1 MLNIY
6 IKGILLGIAN
16 IIPGVSGGTLALIL
30 KIYYKIINSIS
41 EILKLTEIKKNLM
54 FLTILATGM
63 LTSILL
69 TAKIFKTYAFDNGI
83 IEALLI
89 VFFIGLAFGNIL
101 TLKTEISIKEINSNT
116 KISIKEINSNTKIL
130 NNLLFFIGMSIIVLF
145 LILKESNIQLQSTIP
160 KDKNSI
166 KYYLLLI
173 SSGTISGASMILPG
187 ISGSAM
193 LLLLGF
199 YKEIILIVSEFN
211 IIFITIFAAA
221 ATMGIIT
228 SILIIKKIID
238 KHLNNFIYLSKGLI
252 FGSILQM
259 ILIVLKLNF
268 KIGFTSFTSLGTSFM
283 LGIFINKKLAE
294 KYK

>member
-69 TAKIFKTYAFDNGI
+69 AAKIFKAYAFDNGI

-89 VFFIGLAFGNIL
+89 AFFIGLTFGSML
-101 TLKTEISIKEINSNT
+101 TLKPEISKETNSN
-116 KISIKEINSNTKIL
+116 KKIL
-130 NNLLFFIGMSIIVLF
+130 KHLLFLIGMAIIVLF
-145 LILKESNIQLQSTIP
+145 LIIKESNIQLQSTIP

-173 SSGTISGASMILPG
+173 SSGAISGASMILPG
-187 ISGSAM
+187 ISGSAV
-193 LLLLGF
+193 LLLFGF
-199 YKEIILIVSEFN
+199 YKEIILIISEFN
-211 IIFITIFAAA
+211 ITLIAMFTTAVTI
-221 ATMGIIT
+221 GIIT

-238 KHLNNFIYLSKGLI
+238 NQLNNFIYLSRGLI

-259 ILIVLKLNF
+259 ILIVLKLNY
-268 KIGFTSFTSLGTSFM
+268 KISFTSFTSLGTSFI
-283 LGIFINKKLAE
+283 LGMFINKKMTD
-294 KYK
+294 KCK

>member
-30 KIYYKIINSIS
+30 KIYYKIIDSIS
-41 EILKLTEIKKNLM
+41 EILKLKEIKKNLM
-54 FLTILATGM
+54 FLIILATGM

-89 VFFIGLAFGNIL
+89 VFFIGLAFGNML
-101 TLKTEISIKEINSNT
+101 TLKTDISIKEINN
-116 KISIKEINSNTKIL
+116 NTKIL
-130 NNLLFFIGMSIIVLF
+130 NNLLFFIGMTIIVLF
-145 LILKESNIQLQSTIP
+145 LILKESNIQLQSTMP
-160 KDKNSI
+160 KDKNSP

-211 IIFITIFAAA
+211 IILITIFATA
-221 ATMGIIT
+221 ATIGIIT
-228 SILIIKKIID
+228 SILITKKIID
-238 KHLNNFIYLSKGLI
+238 NHLNNFIYLSKGLI

-268 KIGFTSFTSLGTSFM
+268 KISSTSFISLGISFI

-294 KYK
+294 KCK

>member
-30 KIYYKIINSIS
+30 KVYYKIIDSIS
-41 EILKLTEIKKNLM
+41 GILKLTEIKKNLM

-69 TAKIFKTYAFDNGI
+69 TAKIFKVYVFDNGI

-89 VFFIGLAFGNIL
+89 AFFIGLAFGNIL
-101 TLKTEISIKEINSNT
+101 TLNTEIPIKEINN
-116 KISIKEINSNTKIL
+116 NTKIL
-130 NNLLFFIGMSIIVLF
+130 NNLLFFIGMAIIVLF
-145 LILKESNIQLQSTIP
+145 LIIKESNMQLQSTIP

-166 KYYLLLI
+166 KYHLLLI

-211 IIFITIFAAA
+211 ITLITIFATA
-221 ATMGIIT
+221 ATIGIIT

-238 KHLNNFIYLSKGLI
+238 NHLNNFIYLSKGLI

-268 KIGFTSFTSLGTSFM
+268 KISFTSFTSLGASFM
-283 LGIFINKKLAE
+283 MGIFINKKLAE

>member
-116 KISIKEINSNTKIL
+116 KIL

-211 IIFITIFAAA
+211 IILITIFAAA
-221 ATMGIIT
+221 ATMGIIL
-228 SILIIKKIID
+228 SIIIIKKLID

-268 KIGFTSFTSLGTSFM
+268 KIGFTSFTSLGTSFI

>member
-16 IIPGVSGGTLALIL
+16 IIPGVSGGTMALIL

-116 KISIKEINSNTKIL
+116 KIL

-145 LILKESNIQLQSTIP
+145 LILKESNIQLKSTIP

-268 KIGFTSFTSLGTSFM
+268 KIGFTSFTSLGTSFI

>member
-69 TAKIFKTYAFDNGI
+69 AAKIFKAYAFDNGI

-89 VFFIGLAFGNIL
+89 AFFIGLTFGSML
-101 TLKTEISIKEINSNT
+101 TLKPEISKETNSN
-116 KISIKEINSNTKIL
+116 KKIL
-130 NNLLFFIGMSIIVLF
+130 KHLLFLIGMAIIVLF
-145 LILKESNIQLQSTIP
+145 LIIKESNIQLQSTIP

-173 SSGTISGASMILPG
+173 SSGAISGASMILPG
-187 ISGSAM
+187 ISGSAV
-193 LLLLGF
+193 LLLFGF
-199 YKEIILIVSEFN
+199 YKEIILIISEFN
-211 IIFITIFAAA
+211 ITLIAMFTTAVTI
-221 ATMGIIT
+221 GIVT

-238 KHLNNFIYLSKGLI
+238 NQLNNFIYLSRGLI

-259 ILIVLKLNF
+259 ILIVLKLNY
-268 KIGFTSFTSLGTSFM
+268 KISFTSFTSLGTSFI
-283 LGIFINKKLAE
+283 LGMFINKKMAD
-294 KYK
+294 KCK

>member
-89 VFFIGLAFGNIL
+89 VFFIGLTFGNML
-101 TLKTEISIKEINSNT
+101 TLKTEIP
-116 KISIKEINSNTKIL
+116 IKEINSNTKIL
-130 NNLLFFIGMSIIVLF
+130 KHLLFFIGMAIIVLF
-145 LILKESNIQLQSTIP
+145 LIIKESNIQLQSTIP

-187 ISGSAM
+187 ISGSGM

-199 YKEIILIVSEFN
+199 YKEIILIISKFN
-211 IIFITIFAAA
+211 IVLITIFTIAV
-221 ATMGIIT
+221 TIGIIT

-238 KHLNNFIYLSKGLI
+238 NHLNNFIYLSKGLI

-259 ILIVLKLNF
+259 ILIILKLNF
-268 KIGFTSFTSLGTSFM
+268 KISFTSFISLTTLFI
-283 LGIFINKKLAE
+283 LGLLINKKTVE
-294 KYK
+294 KCK

>member
-6 IKGILLGIAN
+6 VKGILLGIAN

-30 KIYYKIINSIS
+30 KIYYKIIDSIS

-69 TAKIFKTYAFDNGI
+69 TAKIFKVYAFDNGI

-89 VFFIGLAFGNIL
+89 TFFIGLAFGNIL

-116 KISIKEINSNTKIL
+116 KIL
-130 NNLLFFIGMSIIVLF
+130 NNLLFFIGMSIIIFF
-145 LILKESNIQLQSTIP
+145 LIIKESNIQLQSTIP

-199 YKEIILIVSEFN
+199 YKEIILIISEFN
-211 IIFITIFAAA
+211 ITLIAIFATAV
-221 ATMGIIT
+221 TIGIIT
-228 SILIIKKIID
+228 AILIIKRIID
-238 KHLNNFIYLSKGLI
+238 NNLNNFIHLSKGLI

-268 KIGFTSFTSLGTSFM
+268 KISFTTFTSLGISFI

-294 KYK
+294 KYQ

>member
-54 FLTILATGM
+54 FLTILVTGM

-101 TLKTEISIKEINSNT
+101 TLKTE
-116 KISIKEINSNTKIL
+116 ISIKEINSNTKIL

-211 IIFITIFAAA
+211 IILITIFAAA

-268 KIGFTSFTSLGTSFM
+268 KIGFTSFTSLGTSFI

>member
-69 TAKIFKTYAFDNGI
+69 AAKIFKAYAFDNGI

-89 VFFIGLAFGNIL
+89 AFFIGLTFGSML
-101 TLKTEISIKEINSNT
+101 TLKPEISKETNSN
-116 KISIKEINSNTKIL
+116 KKIL
-130 NNLLFFIGMSIIVLF
+130 KHLLFLIGMAIIVLF
-145 LILKESNIQLQSTIP
+145 LIIKESNIQLQNTIP

-173 SSGTISGASMILPG
+173 SSGAISGASMILPG
-187 ISGSAM
+187 ISGSAV
-193 LLLLGF
+193 LLLFGF
-199 YKEIILIVSEFN
+199 YKEIILIISEFN
-211 IIFITIFAAA
+211 ITLIAMFTTAVTI
-221 ATMGIIT
+221 GIVT

-238 KHLNNFIYLSKGLI
+238 NQLNNFIYLSRGLI

-259 ILIVLKLNF
+259 ILIVLKLNY
-268 KIGFTSFTSLGTSFM
+268 KISFTSFTSLGTSFI
-283 LGIFINKKLAE
+283 LGMFINKKMTD
-294 KYK
+294 KCK

>member
-69 TAKIFKTYAFDNGI
+69 AAKIFKAYAFDNGI

-89 VFFIGLAFGNIL
+89 AFFIGLTFGSML
-101 TLKTEISIKEINSNT
+101 TLKPEISKETNSN
-116 KISIKEINSNTKIL
+116 KKIL
-130 NNLLFFIGMSIIVLF
+130 KHLLFLIGMAIIVLF
-145 LILKESNIQLQSTIP
+145 LIIKESNIQLQSTIP

-173 SSGTISGASMILPG
+173 SSGAISGASMILPG
-187 ISGSAM
+187 ISGSAV
-193 LLLLGF
+193 LLLFGF
-199 YKEIILIVSEFN
+199 YKEIILIISEFN
-211 IIFITIFAAA
+211 ITLIAMFTTAVTI
-221 ATMGIIT
+221 GIVT

-238 KHLNNFIYLSKGLI
+238 NQLNNFIYLSRGLI

-259 ILIVLKLNF
+259 ILILLKLNY
-268 KIGFTSFTSLGTSFM
+268 KISFTSFTSLGTSFI
-283 LGIFINKKLAE
+283 LGMFINKKMTD
-294 KYK
+294 KCK

>member
-69 TAKIFKTYAFDNGI
+69 AAKIFKAYAFDNGI

-89 VFFIGLAFGNIL
+89 VFFIGLTFGSML
-101 TLKTEISIKEINSNT
+101 TLKPETSKETNSN
-116 KISIKEINSNTKIL
+116 KKIL
-130 NNLLFFIGMSIIVLF
+130 KYLLFLIGIAIIVLF
-145 LILKESNIQLQSTIP
+145 LIIKESNIQLQSTIP

-173 SSGTISGASMILPG
+173 SSGAISGASMILPG
-187 ISGSAM
+187 ISGSAV
-193 LLLLGF
+193 LLLFGF
-199 YKEIILIVSEFN
+199 YKEIILIISEFN
-211 IIFITIFAAA
+211 ITLIAIFATAV
-221 ATMGIIT
+221 TIGIVT

-238 KHLNNFIYLSKGLI
+238 NQLNNFIYLSRGLI

-259 ILIVLKLNF
+259 ILIVLKLNY
-268 KIGFTSFTSLGTSFM
+268 KISFTSFTSLGTSFILGM
-283 LGIFINKKLAE
+283 LINKKMTD
-294 KYK
+294 KCK

>member
-69 TAKIFKTYAFDNGI
+69 TAKIFKAYAFDNGI

-89 VFFIGLAFGNIL
+89 VFFIGLTFGSML
-101 TLKTEISIKEINSNT
+101 TLKPEISKETNSN
-116 KISIKEINSNTKIL
+116 KKIL
-130 NNLLFFIGMSIIVLF
+130 NYLLF
-145 LILKESNIQLQSTIP
+145 LIGMAIIMLFLIIKESNIQLQSTIP

-173 SSGTISGASMILPG
+173 SSGAISGASMILPG
-187 ISGSAM
+187 ISGSAV
-193 LLLLGF
+193 LLLFDF
-199 YKEIILIVSEFN
+199 YKEIILIISEFN
-211 IIFITIFAAA
+211 ITPIAIFATAV
-221 ATMGIIT
+221 TIGIVI

-238 KHLNNFIYLSKGLI
+238 NQLNNFIYLSRGLI

-259 ILIVLKLNF
+259 ILIVLKLNY
-268 KIGFTSFTSLGTSFM
+268 KISFTSFTSLGTSFI
-283 LGIFINKKLAE
+283 LGMFINKKMTD
-294 KYK
+294 KCK

>member
-1 MLNIY
+1 MLNTY

-30 KIYYKIINSIS
+30 RIYYKIVDSIS
-41 EILKLTEIKKNLM
+41 EILKLKKIKKNSM
-54 FLTILATGM
+54 FLTTLATGM

-69 TAKIFKTYAFDNGI
+69 TTKILKTYAFDNGI

-89 VFFIGLAFGNIL
+89 VFFMGLTFGSML
-101 TLKTEISIKEINSNT
+101 TLKKEISTKETNN
-116 KISIKEINSNTKIL
+116 NTKIL
-130 NNLLFFIGMSIIVLF
+130 KHLLFFIGMAIIVLF
-145 LILKESNIQLQSTIP
+145 LIIKESNMQLQSTIH

-199 YKEIILIVSEFN
+199 YKEIILIISEFN
-211 IIFITIFAAA
+211 IALITIFAIAV
-221 ATMGIIT
+221 TIGIVV
-228 SILIIKKIID
+228 SILTMKKIID
-238 KHLNNFIYLSKGLI
+238 NRLNNFIYLSRGLI

-259 ILIVLKLNF
+259 MLIVLKLNF
-268 KIGFTSFTSLGTSFM
+268 KISFTTFTSLVTSFV
-283 LGIFINKKLAE
+283 LGTLINKKIAE
-294 KYK
+294 KH

>member
-69 TAKIFKTYAFDNGI
+69 AAKIFKAYAFDNGI

-89 VFFIGLAFGNIL
+89 AFFIGLTFGSML
-101 TLKTEISIKEINSNT
+101 TLKPEISKETNSN
-116 KISIKEINSNTKIL
+116 KKIL
-130 NNLLFFIGMSIIVLF
+130 KHLLFLIGMAIIVLF
-145 LILKESNIQLQSTIP
+145 LIIKESNIQLQSTIP

-173 SSGTISGASMILPG
+173 SSGAISGASMILPG
-187 ISGSAM
+187 ISGSAV
-193 LLLLGF
+193 LLLFGF
-199 YKEIILIVSEFN
+199 YKEIILIISEFN
-211 IIFITIFAAA
+211 ITLIAMFTTAVTI
-221 ATMGIIT
+221 GIVT

-238 KHLNNFIYLSKGLI
+238 NQLNNFIYLSRGLI

-259 ILIVLKLNF
+259 ILIILKLNY
-268 KIGFTSFTSLGTSFM
+268 KISFTSFTSLGTSFI
-283 LGIFINKKLAE
+283 LGMFINKKMAD
-294 KYK
+294 KCK

>member
-69 TAKIFKTYAFDNGI
+69 AAKIFKAYAFDNGI

-89 VFFIGLAFGNIL
+89 AFFIGLTFGSML
-101 TLKTEISIKEINSNT
+101 TLKPEISKETNSN
-116 KISIKEINSNTKIL
+116 KKIL
-130 NNLLFFIGMSIIVLF
+130 KHLLFLIGMAIIVLF
-145 LILKESNIQLQSTIP
+145 LIIKESNIQLQSTIP

-173 SSGTISGASMILPG
+173 SSGAISGASMILPG
-187 ISGSAM
+187 ISGSAV
-193 LLLLGF
+193 LLLFGF
-199 YKEIILIVSEFN
+199 YKEIILIISEFN
-211 IIFITIFAAA
+211 ITLIAMFTTAVTI
-221 ATMGIIT
+221 GIVT

-238 KHLNNFIYLSKGLI
+238 NQLNNFIYLSRGLI

-259 ILIVLKLNF
+259 ILIVLKLNY
-268 KIGFTSFTSLGTSFM
+268 KISFTSFTSLGTSFI
-283 LGIFINKKLAE
+283 LGMFINKKMTDKCKL
-294 KYK
+294 